1 MRAQKK
7 AGIVTANV
15 KRMDIAKNLECAAK
29 VDDSK
34 DIDKVCAFFRYKT
47 ATTLDAAIETGILRN
62 SITWYVSIL
71 EGLGMIQAVKRWPDT
86 RTGRMAKYYSANPGL
101 WHKSLRP
108 QPRQLNLFAKEDFK
122 K

>member
-1 MRAQKK
+1 MMARKEA
-7 AGIVTANV
+7 VTLTANKNNGVV
-15 KRMDIAKNLECAAK
+15 KVLECATK
-29 VDDSK
+29 VDNSK

-71 EGLGMIQAVKRWPDT
+71 EGLGMLQAVKRWPDT

-101 WHKSLRP
+101 WHQSLRP
-108 QPRQLNLFAKEDFK
+108 QPIQLNLFDRNWQDE
-122 K
+122 